1 MRKQLPIGTKVAFDI
16 GQGLDTGKALITDVY
31 KDQEDGHLYYQLDV
45 IEGSKSDLHRNE
57 KGELWVNDFEVEAIS
72 KTEKEK

>member
-1 MRKQLPIGTKVAFDI
+1 MRKQLPIGTKVKFNI
-16 GQGLDTGKALITDVY
+16 GQGLDTGKAFITDIH

-57 KGELWVNDFEVEAIS
+57 IGELWVNDFETKAVS
-72 KTEKEK
+72 K